1 MKKIELLQAA
11 TPTDV
16 EILSDNIIENI
27 IGGAVALQQNEAERK
42 CNKGFSVSE
51 KSDKIKCRC
60 GYSD

>member
-27 IGGAVALQQNEAERK
+27 IGGASAQKQNASKVICIKGYSRNEQ
-42 CNKGFSVSE
+42 GFS
-51 KSDKIKCRC
+51 CNC
-60 GYSD
+60 GYRG